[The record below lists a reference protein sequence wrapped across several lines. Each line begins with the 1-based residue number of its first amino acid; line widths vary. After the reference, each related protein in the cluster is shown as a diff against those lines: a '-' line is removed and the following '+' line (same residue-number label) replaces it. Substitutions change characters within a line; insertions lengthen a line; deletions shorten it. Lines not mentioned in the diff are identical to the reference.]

1 MVVCPRKETYPQ
13 ISIDGLKEDWSDYE
27 AMVIELEN
35 LGTKTQM
42 IVFRVRSNDTNDQR
56 TDVNYFEVRG

>member
-1 MVVCPRKETYPQ
+1 LVVCPRKETYPQ

-42 IVFRVRSNDTNDQR
+42 IVFRVRSSI
-56 TDVNYFEVRG
+56 VRRRRVR